1 MLSIKKVGK
10 GTRTRHQPIYL
21 TNFYKYSYLTISI
34 RLFNLFLDDFLD
46 KICRKQFRPFK
57 KKVDFDLF
65 THVRPRPC
73 VPRLILKK

>member
-34 RLFNLFLDDFLD
+34 RLFNLFLDDVLDLSKYSFL
-46 KICRKQFRPFK
+46 KSFK
-57 KKVDFDLF
+57 NY
-65 THVRPRPC
+65 HI
-73 VPRLILKK
+73 LINFYNKFLKNRNSWK